1 MSIINTSVKR
11 PVTVWMFMF
20 AIMLFGVVGF
30 TRLAVKLLPDL
41 SYPSVTIRTAYDGA
55 APVEVEQLVS
65 KPIEEAVGVVKG
77 LRKISSISRSGMSDV
92 VLEFEWGTN
101 MDMASLEVR
110 EKLDTIELPLDIN
123 KPLLLRFNPN
133 LDPIMRLAF
142 SLPNATPEQLKSQ
155 RTFAEEELKR
165 RLEALTGVAAVRLSG
180 GLEQEVHIL
189 LNQQKLTQLNLN
201 ADDIK
206 RRINQENINLS
217 AGKVIQSDKEYLV
230 RTLNQFHS
238 LEELGQVIV
247 FRDGQKLVRL
257 NEIAT
262 IEDAYKERSDITRIG
277 DYESI
282 ELAIYKEGDAN
293 TVAVAKKLK
302 AELAKINAMQ
312 AEQNQ
317 LKVAKASTETDS
329 GAAKDDEQSDGTIV
343 AKAHADDAT
352 NKVTAQADEQNLSII
367 YDQSEFIQSA
377 VNEVTSAAFIG
388 SLLAML
394 VIYLFLKDIIATL
407 IISISI
413 PFSVIATFNMMYF
426 AEISLNIMSLGGI
439 ALAIGLLV
447 DNAIV
452 VLENIDR
459 YKAQGLSRLDAAV
472 KGTKEVSGAIF
483 ASTLTTLAVFIPLVF
498 VDGIAG
504 ALFSDQAMTV
514 TFALLASLFVA
525 LTAIPMLAS
534 RQGFKSLPQA
544 QTEQAKPMLT
554 TKWQKVKHYSVAVLT
569 FPVKLLFSYLPAG
582 LLTLAM
588 IIGRFMRW
596 LFAMITKP
604 FLAAFNLVYRA
615 VETVYH
621 SVLKQAL
628 KHQVITL
635 IIAISATMGCA
646 SLFPRLGMELIPP
659 MNQGE
664 FYVEILLPPGTSVS
678 QTDRALQQLAWSI
691 NDMEQVKHAYSQ
703 AGSGG
708 LMTSDT
714 ARGGENWGRL
724 QVVLNSPQAY
734 AQVKQVLRNTAMKMP
749 ELEANIDHPELF
761 SFKTP
766 LEIEL
771 AGYDLAQL
779 KTTADRLVS
788 ALSQSERFID
798 INTSLRDGQPE
809 ISIRFDH
816 DRLAALGMD
825 APTVANRVAQR
836 VGGTIASQYTVRD
849 RKVDILVRSEL
860 EERNHISDIASMIIN
875 PNSSQPIPLSAIADV
890 ELQTGP
896 SAINRVSQQR
906 VAIVSSNLAYGDLTE
921 AVAEAN
927 QILKAQAIPS
937 SIQARFG
944 GQNEEMEHSFQSLKI
959 ALVLAVCLVYLVMAS
974 QFESLLHPL
983 LILVAVPMAVSG
995 SVLGLF
1001 ITNTHLSVV
1010 VFIGLIMLA
1019 GIVVN
1024 NAIVLVDRI
1033 NQLRRQGKDKIDAIS
1048 EAAKSRLRPILMTTM
1063 TTTLGLLPMAIGV
1076 GDGSEVR
1083 APMAITVIFGLC
1095 IATALTLLVIPALY
1109 GLFDRKQFKVETD
1122 KAPDENAAAQL
1133 VEERV

>member
-1 MSIINTSVKR
+1 MSLINTSVKR
-11 PVTVWMFMF
+11 PVTVWMFML
-20 AIMLFGVVGF
+20 AIMLFGMVGF

-41 SYPSVTIRTAYDGA
+41 SYPSVTVRTAYDGA
-55 APVEVEQLVS
+55 APVEVEQLIS

-110 EKLDTIELPLDIN
+110 EKIDTIELPLDIN

-133 LDPIMRLAF
+133 LDPIMRLAL
-142 SLPNATPEQLKSQ
+142 SVPDASETQLKSM

-165 RLEALTGVAAVRLSG
+165 RLEALSGVAAVRLSG

-189 LNQQKLTQLNLN
+189 LNQQKLQQLNLN

-206 RRINQENINLS
+206 RRINEENINLS
-217 AGKVIQSDKEYLV
+217 AGKVIQGDKEYLV
-230 RTLNQFHS
+230 RTLNQFNS
-238 LEELGQVIV
+238 LEELRDVIV
-247 FRDGQKLVRL
+247 YRNGQTLIRLREVADIVDG
-257 NEIAT
+257 
-262 IEDAYKERSDITRIG
+262 YKERSDVTRIG
-277 DYESI
+277 DVESI

-293 TVAVAKKLK
+293 TVSVAQKIQ
-302 AELAKINAMQ
+302 AELNNINA
-312 AEQNQ
+312 ESEENQ
-317 LKVAKASTETDS
+317 LKV
-329 GAAKDDEQSDGTIV
+329 
-343 AKAHADDAT
+343 
-352 NKVTAQADEQNLSII
+352 I

-377 VNEVTSAAFIG
+377 VSEVTAAALFG

-394 VIYLFLKDIIATL
+394 VIYLFLRDIIATL

-459 YKAQGLSRLDAAV
+459 YKAQGLARLDAAV
-472 KGTKEVSGAIF
+472 KGSKEVAGAIF
-483 ASTLTTLAVFIPLVF
+483 ASTLTTLAVFVPLVF

-504 ALFSDQAMTV
+504 ALFSDQALTV

-534 RQGFKSLPQA
+534 RQGFTQLPEEV
-544 QTEQAKPMLT
+544 TEAPKAKPTT
-554 TKWQKVKHYSVAVLT
+554 TKGKIGYYAAMILGFPFKV
-569 FPVKLLFSYLPAG
+569 LLSYLPNALLNLVIIFTRFFSWLFSLVMRPLSAG
-582 LLTLAM
+582 FNFFYRFIERIYHGVLKHAMSHKVVTVVIAVMLTLGA
-588 IIGRFMRW
+588 G
-596 LFAMITKP
+596 
-604 FLAAFNLVYRA
+604 
-615 VETVYH
+615 
-621 SVLKQAL
+621 
-628 KHQVITL
+628 
-635 IIAISATMGCA
+635 
-646 SLFPRLGMELIPP
+646 SLFPRLGVELIPP

-664 FYVEILLPPGTSVS
+664 FYVEILLPPGTAV
-678 QTDRALQQLAWSI
+678 QKTDAVLEQLAYSI
-691 NDMEQVKHAYSQ
+691 SDNEDVKHTFSQ

-724 QVVLNSPQAY
+724 QVVLENTHAFDSVAGT
-734 AQVKQVLRNTAMKMP
+734 LRETARRIPALDAKI
-749 ELEANIDHPELF
+749 EHPELF

-771 AGYDLAQL
+771 SGYDLAQL
-779 KTTADRLVS
+779 KHSGDQLVS
-788 ALSQSERFID
+788 ALSQSNRFSD

-816 DRLAALGMD
+816 ARLAALDLD
-825 APTVANRVAQR
+825 APTVASRIAHR

-860 EERNHISDIASMIIN
+860 AERNNIEDVNALIIN
-875 PNSSQPIPLSAIADV
+875 PNSEHAIPLSAVADV
-890 ELQTGP
+890 SLQVGP

-906 VAIVSSNLAYGDLTE
+906 VAIVSANLSYGDLSE
-921 AVAEAN
+921 AVKEAQ
-927 QILKAQAIPS
+927 QILNQQQFPS

-944 GQNEEMEHSFQSLKI
+944 GQNEEMEHSFESLKI
-959 ALVLAVCLVYLVMAS
+959 ALILAVFLVYLVMAS

-983 LILVAVPMAVSG
+983 LILVAVPMAVGG
-995 SVLGLF
+995 SVIGLF
-1001 ITNTHLSVV
+1001 ITGTHISVV

-1033 NQLRRQGKDKIDAIS
+1033 NQLRKEGIEKDQAIS
-1048 EAAKSRLRPILMTTM
+1048 TAAKSRLRPIMMTTL

-1076 GDGSEVR
+1076 GDGSEIR
-1083 APMAITVIFGLC
+1083 APMAITVIFGLSMS
-1095 IATALTLLVIPALY
+1095 TMLTLLVIPALY
-1109 GLFDRKQFKVETD
+1109 GIFDKKDYQQTASEQPNSDATSTLTTED
-1122 KAPDENAAAQL
+1122 QS
-1133 VEERV
+1133 

>member
-1 MSIINTSVKR
+1 MSLINTSVKR
-11 PVTVWMFMF
+11 PVTVWMFML
-20 AIMLFGVVGF
+20 AIMLFGMVGF

-41 SYPSVTIRTAYDGA
+41 SYPSITVRTAYDGA
-55 APVEVEQLVS
+55 APVEVEQLIS

-77 LRKISSISRSGMSDV
+77 LRTISSISRSGMSDV

-110 EKLDTIELPLDIN
+110 EKIDTIELPLDIN

-133 LDPIMRLAF
+133 LDPIMRLAL
-142 SLPNATPEQLKSQ
+142 SVPDATESELKTT

-165 RLEALTGVAAVRLSG
+165 RLEALSGVAAVRLSG

-189 LNQQKLTQLNLN
+189 LNQQKLQQLNLN

-217 AGKVIQSDKEYLV
+217 AGKVIQGDKEYLV
-230 RTLNQFHS
+230 RTLNQFNS
-238 LEELGQVIV
+238 LDELRNVIIYREGQTLIRLSEVADIV
-247 FRDGQKLVRL
+247 DS
-257 NEIAT
+257 
-262 IEDAYKERSDITRIG
+262 YKERSDITRIG
-277 DYESI
+277 DVESI

-293 TVAVAKKLK
+293 TVSVAKKVQ
-302 AELAKINAMQ
+302 AELANINQESAD
-312 AEQNQ
+312 NQ
-317 LKVAKASTETDS
+317 LKV
-329 GAAKDDEQSDGTIV
+329 
-343 AKAHADDAT
+343 
-352 NKVTAQADEQNLSII
+352 I
-367 YDQSEFIQSA
+367 YNQSEFIQSA
-377 VNEVTSAAFIG
+377 VSEVTTAALFG

-394 VIYLFLKDIIATL
+394 VIYLFLRDIIATL

-459 YKAQGLSRLDAAV
+459 YKSKGMARLDAAV
-472 KGTKEVSGAIF
+472 TGSKEVAGAIF
-483 ASTLTTLAVFIPLVF
+483 ASTLTTLAVFVPLVF

-504 ALFSDQAMTV
+504 ALFSDQALTV

-534 RQGFKSLPQA
+534 RQGFTQLPVE
-544 QTEQAKPMLT
+544 QTTTPIEKPTSKKAKFAYY
-554 TKWQKVKHYSVAVLT
+554 TKAILG
-569 FPVKLLFSYLPAG
+569 FPFKLILSYLPT
-582 LLTLAM
+582 LLLNLV
-588 IIGRFMRW
+588 IILTRFTSWFFSLFMRP
-596 LFAMITKP
+596 LSAG
-604 FLAAFNLVYRA
+604 FNLFYRFIEA
-615 VETVYH
+615 IYHRVLRQAMSHKMVTV
-621 SVLKQAL
+621 VIAL
-628 KHQVITL
+628 MLTVG
-635 IIAISATMGCA
+635 AG
-646 SLFPRLGMELIPP
+646 SLFPRLGVELIPP

-664 FYVEILLPPGTSVS
+664 FYVEILLPPGTAV
-678 QTDRALQQLAWSI
+678 QKTDAVLEQLAFSI
-691 NDMEQVKHAYSQ
+691 SDSGNVKHTFSQ

-724 QVVLNSPQAY
+724 QVVLANPDAFTIV
-734 AQVKQVLRNTAMKMP
+734 ANTLRETAKRIP
-749 ELEANIDHPELF
+749 ALDAKIEHPELF

-771 AGYDLAQL
+771 SGYDLAQL
-779 KTTADRLVS
+779 KQSGDQLVS
-788 ALSQSERFID
+788 ALSQSTRFSD

-816 DRLAALGMD
+816 ARLAALDMD
-825 APTVANRVAQR
+825 APTVASRIAQR

-860 EERNHISDIASMIIN
+860 DERNHIEDVNSLIIN
-875 PNSSQPIPLSAIADV
+875 PNSQYPIPLSAVADV
-890 ELQTGP
+890 SLQVGP

-906 VAIVSSNLAYGDLTE
+906 VAIVSANLSYGDLSE
-921 AVAEAN
+921 AVKEAQ
-927 QILKAQAIPS
+927 QILNQQQFPS

-944 GQNEEMEHSFQSLKI
+944 GQNEEMEHSFDSLKI
-959 ALVLAVCLVYLVMAS
+959 ALVLAIFLVYLVMAS

-983 LILVAVPMAVSG
+983 LILIAVPMAVGG
-995 SVLGLF
+995 SVIGLF
-1001 ITNTHLSVV
+1001 ITGTHLSVV

-1033 NQLRRQGKDKIDAIS
+1033 NQLRKEGHDKDEAIS
-1048 EAAKSRLRPILMTTM
+1048 TAAKSRLRPIMMTTL
-1063 TTTLGLLPMAIGV
+1063 TTTLGLLPMAIGL
-1076 GDGSEVR
+1076 GDGSEIR
-1083 APMAITVIFGLC
+1083 APMAITVIFGLSMS
-1095 IATALTLLVIPALY
+1095 TMLTLLVIPALY
-1109 GLFDRKQFKVETD
+1109 GIFDKKHYQVTQTEV
-1122 KAPDENAAAQL
+1122 APTLASEGQL
-1133 VEERV
+1133 